1 MLHHEKNNMQFSKI
15 LGEGNGRFSVWQ
27 ISFLS
32 GTQCFPI
39 KDKSKIF
46 TSKNRNWYF
55 PTQYVGVSKFIFY
68 IPEMQRKNACYIS
81 YPLTFKIRQS
91 LNQCI
96 PKLQI
101 IS

>member
-39 KDKSKIF
+39 KDNPKYSLQRIEIGIF
-46 TSKNRNWYF
+46 LHNML
-55 PTQYVGVSKFIFY
+55 VSQNLSSIFLKCKGKMHV
-68 IPEMQRKNACYIS
+68 I
-81 YPLTFKIRQS
+81 
-91 LNQCI
+91 
-96 PKLQI
+96 
-101 IS
+101 